1 MKVAMLS
8 WESLHSIPVGGLA
21 AHVTELAAALERKG
35 HQVHVFTRMGPGQ
48 PEYQRIDGVHYHR
61 CPYDQNPDFPTEI
74 HNFCQSLTHHLFAT
88 EDYIGNF
95 DLVHGHDWLTGQA
108 LSWIKWGRGRRTVWT
123 AHSTE
128 YGRCGNRFLGGH
140 SERIRGLERETGW
153 VADRVLA
160 VSGAIRGELMWM
172 YELPGEKIRV
182 VYNGVSPHKWARWL
196 DPGEVKARYG
206 IGPLDPTVL
215 YTGRM
220 AYQKG
225 PDLLLEAVPKVLAS
239 HPEAKFIFVGDGDM
253 RGHLQGLAQAN
264 GWGGAVRFLG
274 YVSEDELINLY
285 NACDAVCVPSRNE
298 PFGIVVLEAWSAGK
312 PVVVTHS
319 GGPDEFVWHDVNGY
333 LVYQSPE
340 SIAWGLGTLMRDWD
354 HARWMGHNGRV
365 AVETAFC
372 WDRIADRTIEAYWN

>member
-35 HQVHVFTRMGPGQ
+35 HQVHVFTRRGPAQ
-48 PEYQRIDGVHYHR
+48 PEYQCIDGVHYHR

-88 EDYIGNF
+88 EDYIGPF

-123 AHSTE
+123 VHSTE
-128 YGRCGNRFLGGH
+128 YGRCGNRFLGGN
-140 SERIRGLERETGW
+140 SDRIRGLERETGW

-172 YELPGEKIRV
+172 YELLGEKIRV
-182 VYNGVSPHKWARWL
+182 VHNGVSPHKWARWL
-196 DPGEVKARYG
+196 DPGAVKARYG

-225 PDLLLEAVPKVLAS
+225 PDLLLEAVPKVLAV

-264 GWGGAVRFLG
+264 GWGGSVRFLG
-274 YVSEDELINLY
+274 YVPEDELINLY

-298 PFGIVVLEAWSAGK
+298 PFGIVVLEAWSAGE

-372 WDRIADRTIEAYWN
+372 WDQIADRTIEAYWN